1 MSMNDP
7 LAAALSKIMNAAR
20 AGKTTVEIHPA
31 SKIMERVME
40 ILKTHEY
47 ISDYIVEDG
56 GSGRTMTVS
65 LVNEINEVGAIKPRF
80 AVTTEDFEK
89 FEKRYLPARDFG
101 FLIVSTSQGLMTHAD
116 AKKVGVGGRLIAYC
130 Y

>member
-7 LAAALSKIMNAAR
+7 LAAGLSKLMNAAR
-20 AGKTTVEIHPA
+20 AGKTQVEIVPA
-31 SKIMERVME
+31 SKFAERVID

-47 ISDYIVEDG
+47 VSDYIVEEDPR
-56 GSGRTMTVS
+56 GRRM
-65 LVNEINEVGAIKPRF
+65 LINLNGEINEVGPIKPRF
-80 AVTTEDFEK
+80 AVTTEEFEK

-101 FLIVSTSQGLMTHAD
+101 FLIVSTSKGLMTHID
-116 AKKVGVGGRLIAYC
+116 AKTLGIGGRLIAYC

>member
-7 LAAALSKIMNAAR
+7 LAAGLSKLMNAAR
-20 AGKTTVEIHPA
+20 AGKTQVEIVPA
-31 SKIMERVME
+31 SKFAERVID

-47 ISDYIVEDG
+47 VSDYIVEEDPR
-56 GSGRTMTVS
+56 GRRM
-65 LVNEINEVGAIKPRF
+65 LINLNGEINEVGPIKPRF
-80 AVTTEDFEK
+80 SVTTEEFEK

-101 FLIVSTSQGLMTHAD
+101 FLIVSTSKGLMTHID
-116 AKKVGVGGRLIAYC
+116 AKTLGIGGRLIAYC